1 MIRDFSSLGEE
12 LNLKNFKI
20 IKVCKGPLWKILFT
34 KNIQTGQEYV
44 MRLLRNDF
52 VIDDHTIEY
61 INRFYIAN
69 SLKIPGV
76 VQCFGYRLP
85 ISGKEKNNLKTIKK
99 LQYTNESG
107 QSKYIKVNEPLFCT
121 ELIPNG
127 NILSYTNE
135 YLKTNGKNNEMMN
148 PTIRSKIIFGIAAI
162 MKNVHK
168 RNVIHRFLNISN
180 IFLNENLEPKIDGFY
195 IPIEHVFEV
204 ESEIMTGVFESA
216 FRAPELM
223 SENYSFPCDVYS
235 YGLILYYLFVGNSFL
250 QNHGKYISRF
260 MIYKRKIDGRL
271 IEKTEMIPENYWNLI
286 QQCLQIDANKRSS
299 FEQITNILMDD
310 KFALNEFGMETNL
323 DQLHE
328 YQKRITFL
336 QF

>member
-12 LNLKNFKI
+12 LNLNNFKI
-20 IKVCKGPLWKILFT
+20 IKIYKGSLWKILFT
-34 KNIQTGQEYV
+34 KNIQTGDEYV
-44 MRLLRNDF
+44 MKLLRNDF

-69 SLKIPGV
+69 SLKIPGI
-76 VQCFGYRLP
+76 VQCFRYRLP
-85 ISGKEKNNLKTIKK
+85 ISRKQKKYSKIIKK
-99 LQYTNESG
+99 LQYINESG
-107 QSKYIKVNEPLFCT
+107 QSKYINVDEPLFCT
-121 ELIPNG
+121 ELIPKG

-135 YLKTNGKNNEMMN
+135 YLKTKGKNSEMMN
-148 PTIRSKIIFGIAAI
+148 PTIRSKSIVGLAAI

-195 IPIEHVFEV
+195 FPIEHIFEL
-204 ESEIMTGVFESA
+204 ESEIMLGIFDLL

-235 YGLILYYLFVGNSFL
+235 YGFILYCLFVGNSFL
-250 QNHGKYISRF
+250 KNHKKYISRSL
-260 MIYKRKIDGRL
+260 IYKRKNDQL
-271 IEKTEMIPENYWNLI
+271 IEKTEMIPDNYWDLI
-286 QQCLQIDANKRSS
+286 QQCLQIDANKRPS

-310 KFALNEFGMETNL
+310 KFALNEFDMKTNL

-328 YQKRITFL
+328 YQKRINFM
-336 QF
+336 